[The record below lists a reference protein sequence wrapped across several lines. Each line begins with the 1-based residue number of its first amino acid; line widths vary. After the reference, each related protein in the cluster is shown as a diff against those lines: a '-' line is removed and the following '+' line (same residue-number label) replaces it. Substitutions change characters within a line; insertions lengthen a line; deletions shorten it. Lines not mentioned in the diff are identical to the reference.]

1 MVRVTRPGDPV
12 TVGLTRLGQ
21 ARVLE
26 ERPTRPSDRMLVR
39 SQPLSGGLLC
49 TVRESPSRLW
59 HAFIHSLRGSLY
71 YSSLWL
77 LPLCGKHLSACKQ
90 LRC

>member
-26 ERPTRPSDRMLVR
+26 ERPTTVQPTSTSWARGGHKRRLQQNSFCFVGVAGVLPWVVGRGWLVR
-39 SQPLSGGLLC
+39 RGLD
-49 TVRESPSRLW
+49 
-59 HAFIHSLRGSLY
+59 
-71 YSSLWL
+71 
-77 LPLCGKHLSACKQ
+77 
-90 LRC
+90 

>member
-26 ERPTRPSDRMLVR
+26 ERPTEVRMLACAA
-39 SQPLSGGLLC
+39 PLRHSGEGTQELTHTEKRVLPVA
-49 TVRESPSRLW
+49 T
-59 HAFIHSLRGSLY
+59 AFL
-71 YSSLWL
+71 
-77 LPLCGKHLSACKQ
+77 
-90 LRC
+90 

>member
-26 ERPTRPSDRMLVR
+26 ERPTQVHPTNPHIHITVELEVRRADCSD
-39 SQPLSGGLLC
+39 S
-49 TVRESPSRLW
+49 
-59 HAFIHSLRGSLY
+59 
-71 YSSLWL
+71 
-77 LPLCGKHLSACKQ
+77 
-90 LRC
+90 